1 MGVRV
6 DELYQVNGGPV
17 AHNPG
22 HRMLIW
28 VDMKAQTAAA
38 VVGWVAGWQQGAAD
52 CYRHGQGVLLVEMLG
67 VVGCG
72 SEMSAGELKTLS
84 LNRN

>member
-1 MGVRV
+1 MINPYYLSFNDLGGRSSRAGIMGVRV

-28 VDMKAQTAAA
+28 VDMKA
-38 VVGWVAGWQQGAAD
+38 
-52 CYRHGQGVLLVEMLG
+52 
-67 VVGCG
+67 
-72 SEMSAGELKTLS
+72 
-84 LNRN
+84 